1 MKVLQIINSLEVGG
15 AEILLIEFTPLLRR
29 NDVEIDILSLKEVKP
44 EIVLYMKQ
52 KGVHVMS
59 LKVKN
64 IYHPIIIFHLLG
76 YISDYDLIHVH
87 LFPAQYWVAF
97 TKLLKGSKKKF
108 VTTEHNTT
116 NRRRSIFFFRYVD
129 WLVYALYDQIICI
142 SEKATDELVTYLASD
157 NRVITVYNGIDI
169 VKFEESSA
177 VERTELKG
185 VTADSVIITMV
196 AGFRK
201 QKDQDTLIKAMLLLP
216 DTFHLVLVGNGERL
230 EKCENLAEHL
240 KIKERVHFLGIRN
253 DIPQI
258 LKMSDIIVL
267 SSYFEGLSLSSI
279 EGMASGRPFVAS
291 DVDGLREVV
300 HGAGL
305 LFQRG
310 NERELADILLR
321 LSVDQS
327 FAISVGNK
335 CHSRAKEYD
344 IKVMVNKYLSVYRGL
359 CDK

>member
-116 NRRRSIFFFRYVD
+116 N
-129 WLVYALYDQIICI
+129 
-142 SEKATDELVTYLASD
+142 
-157 NRVITVYNGIDI
+157 
-169 VKFEESSA
+169 
-177 VERTELKG
+177 
-185 VTADSVIITMV
+185 
-196 AGFRK
+196 
-201 QKDQDTLIKAMLLLP
+201 
-216 DTFHLVLVGNGERL
+216 
-230 EKCENLAEHL
+230 
-240 KIKERVHFLGIRN
+240 
-253 DIPQI
+253 
-258 LKMSDIIVL
+258 
-267 SSYFEGLSLSSI
+267 
-279 EGMASGRPFVAS
+279 
-291 DVDGLREVV
+291 
-300 HGAGL
+300 
-305 LFQRG
+305 
-310 NERELADILLR
+310 
-321 LSVDQS
+321 
-327 FAISVGNK
+327 
-335 CHSRAKEYD
+335 
-344 IKVMVNKYLSVYRGL
+344 
-359 CDK
+359 